1 MKKVIIIGGG
11 ITGLSTAWRLSEN
24 NFEVNILESDK
35 FIGGL
40 AKTVDIGNYK
50 VDLGPHSFLSEDKE
64 IFNKVMGLFEG
75 EKSEIPFSKR
85 KVKMVFKGKY
95 VDYPLSVKSVLFQM
109 GFFAPILSSLSFAK
123 SYIGE
128 SISSVLYGKKED
140 HNKTVEEWAIGNF
153 GKYLYEN
160 FFKLYTEQFWKIK
173 TSELSH
179 KVIPSSVKMNFA
191 KTLKHLLI
199 KNYLH
204 LSRREPTNLSLVQRE
219 SLPSFYPKK
228 GFGEIA
234 KRMGKKILDKGG
246 KIHINQE
253 VKKIVINSKNS
264 FDVETNDK
272 TFSSDY
278 VVSTI
283 PLNKVISKI
292 HPVPKDEIINSAKKL
307 EYLCLIIVYLIVK
320 KKDVLG
326 CQYVY
331 FLDRPYNRI
340 FEMNSFSEHTS
351 PKEENIIGLEI
362 SSHFG
367 EEIWN
372 ATNEEIFETCM
383 KGIAKDSFLKLKR
396 EDIVDYKIIKTPSV
410 YPIYR
415 KDYDIHLKKT
425 QNCFSNIESFFS
437 IGRQGQFYYGDIDQ
451 MIRVG
456 FDTASKII
464 NKK

>member
-1 MKKVIIIGGG
+1 
-11 ITGLSTAWRLSEN
+11 
-24 NFEVNILESDK
+24 
-35 FIGGL
+35 
-40 AKTVDIGNYK
+40 
-50 VDLGPHSFLSEDKE
+50 
-64 IFNKVMGLFEG
+64 
-75 EKSEIPFSKR
+75 
-85 KVKMVFKGKY
+85 
-95 VDYPLSVKSVLFQM
+95 
-109 GFFAPILSSLSFAK
+109 
-123 SYIGE
+123 
-128 SISSVLYGKKED
+128 
-140 HNKTVEEWAIGNF
+140 
-153 GKYLYEN
+153 
-160 FFKLYTEQFWKIK
+160 
-173 TSELSH
+173 
-179 KVIPSSVKMNFA
+179 MNFA

-234 KRMGKKILDKGG
+234 KRMGKKVLDKGG

-253 VKKIVINSKNS
+253 VKKIFINSKNS

-362 SSHFG
+362 
-367 EEIWN
+367 
-372 ATNEEIFETCM
+372 
-383 KGIAKDSFLKLKR
+383 
-396 EDIVDYKIIKTPSV
+396 
-410 YPIYR
+410 
-415 KDYDIHLKKT
+415 
-425 QNCFSNIESFFS
+425 
-437 IGRQGQFYYGDIDQ
+437 
-451 MIRVG
+451 
-456 FDTASKII
+456 
-464 NKK
+464 

>member
-1 MKKVIIIGGG
+1 M
-11 ITGLSTAWRLSEN
+11 
-24 NFEVNILESDK
+24 
-35 FIGGL
+35 
-40 AKTVDIGNYK
+40 
-50 VDLGPHSFLSEDKE
+50 
-64 IFNKVMGLFEG
+64 
-75 EKSEIPFSKR
+75 
-85 KVKMVFKGKY
+85 
-95 VDYPLSVKSVLFQM
+95 
-109 GFFAPILSSLSFAK
+109 
-123 SYIGE
+123 
-128 SISSVLYGKKED
+128 
-140 HNKTVEEWAIGNF
+140 
-153 GKYLYEN
+153 
-160 FFKLYTEQFWKIK
+160 
-173 TSELSH
+173 
-179 KVIPSSVKMNFA
+179 
-191 KTLKHLLI
+191 
-199 KNYLH
+199 
-204 LSRREPTNLSLVQRE
+204 
-219 SLPSFYPKK
+219 
-228 GFGEIA
+228 
-234 KRMGKKILDKGG
+234 
-246 KIHINQE
+246 
-253 VKKIVINSKNS
+253 NSKNS
-264 FDVETNDK
+264 FNVETNDK

-292 HPVPKDEIINSAKKL
+292 NPVPKDDIINSAKKL
-307 EYLCLIIVYLIVK
+307 EYLCLIVVYLIVK

-362 SSHFG
+362 SSHYG

-372 ATNEEIFETCM
+372 ETNENIFEICM

-425 QNCFSNIESFFS
+425 QNCFSEIENFFS
-437 IGRQGQFYYGDIDQ
+437 VGRQGQFYYGDIDQ

-464 NKK
+464 KKK